1 MRKIFLASIIA
12 AASQVTN
19 AYEANELKGT
29 WCFYEQEAA
38 GNVAAENVT
47 ITLQKDGSYK
57 WVDSFW
63 KQDGTW
69 SVEDNKL
76 IMSNV
81 GSHKLLSVTPSNVE
95 MVRGSTMR
103 MRKGPCQ

>member
-1 MRKIFLASIIA
+1 MKKIVLAIIIA
-12 AASQVTN
+12 STSQVTN
-19 AYEANELKGT
+19 AYEANELNGA

-47 ITLQKDGSYK
+47 ITFKKDGSYK

-69 SVEDNKL
+69 SVEDDKL

-81 GSHKLLSVTPSNVE
+81 GTHKLLSVTPSKVE

-103 MRKGPCQ
+103 MRKGPC